1 MLCKLLPVSM
11 LGKREEIG
19 PLVPLLATP
28 SGQDIRIPVLLP
40 QHLSEFPLRKKSALG
55 VDAIATAAFE
65 FKGINDSEVDRS
77 ARQLRSATAMSDMEI
92 DRAVVGAKYRE
103 DGTVDFIKDLSRLH
117 TVPAQRPLPPLGRR
131 AIAIDPAVS
140 PSKGR

>member
-1 MLCKLLPVSM
+1 MQTAARLDARQARGDRST
-11 LGKREEIG
+11 R
-19 PLVPLLATP
+19 PLVGDPVGAGHPHP
-28 SGQDIRIPVLLP
+28 SSPPAG
-40 QHLSEFPLRKKSALG
+40 LSEFRLRKKSALG

-77 ARQLRSATAMSDMEI
+77 ARQLRSAAEMSDMEI
-92 DRAVVGAKYRE
+92 DPAVVGAKYRE

-117 TVPAQRPLPPLGRR
+117 TVPAQRPLPPRDLR